1 VEQEQ
6 LFRAIVDICILIIA
20 AELATTIGA
29 KFRLPRII
37 GPLVAGIIFGPHLLG
52 NLSIFGSPLIEYN
65 DIILIFGEIGSV
77 LLLYQ
82 AGLHMRF
89 RDLLNSGLA
98 SITVA
103 AFGVVIPFLFGLAIS
118 SILGYDLLAGMIIG
132 GTLSATSIAVSL
144 KTLGELN
151 QLGSSEAKLIIGAA
165 IIDDVV
171 ALSLASVIL
180 SVVSEGV
187 TITTGGFLRSILIT
201 LVVWFIFTAFS
212 SWGIPKFTGYV
223 DRLERLDP
231 VKQNLVP
238 IASILICF
246 GYAGISGLL
255 GLSPLVGA
263 FIAGMSVAGSRFE
276 KEVAHIVEDLGIFFI
291 PLFFILAGA
300 GVNLNLIFSGNF
312 LLIAILSLGA
322 IVTKLVG
329 CTIPARF
336 FLKDKEKGLR
346 VGYGMISRG
355 EIGLVVSSIGLT
367 YGLVSETI
375 YTALIAVIFITTLIT
390 PFLLKHSYNQ
400 NVS

>member
-223 DRLERLDP
+223 DRLEHLDP

-322 IVTKLVG
+322 VVTKLVG

-400 NVS
+400 NAS

>member
-1 VEQEQ
+1 MEQEQ

-223 DRLERLDP
+223 DRLEHLDP

-322 IVTKLVG
+322 VVTKLVG

-400 NVS
+400 NAS

>member
-1 VEQEQ
+1 MEQEQ

-103 AFGVVIPFLFGLAIS
+103 AFGVVIPFLFGLEIS

-132 GTLSATSIAVSL
+132 GALSATSIAVSL

-171 ALSLASVIL
+171 ALSLVSVIL

-322 IVTKLVG
+322 VVTKLVG

-375 YTALIAVIFITTLIT
+375 YTALIVVIFITTLIT

-400 NVS
+400 NAS